1 MLIKAQSRRNEKLR
15 VKHRASVPRR
25 SRASEARAARG
36 TPLTQRQ
43 GVCSSGVHC
52 HARPAPVPIRC
63 AQARPHGARATAALA
78 YRPCYLRN
86 CIPPIT
92 GAIRISLVLG
102 AQRGE
107 CKKRGR
113 QRALQAGR
121 ASRRR
126 KRASLYQPVVR
137 RIANK
142 VAAAVLLSV
151 NRVGQRTTEH
161 RAAPRQTISKRSNVA
176 GVTEGEGLEKVAT
189 PRLGWEKI
197 PLRI

>member
-25 SRASEARAARG
+25 SRASEARAARV
-36 TPLTQRQ
+36 PLTHRQ
-43 GVCSSGVHC
+43 GVCSSGIHC

-102 AQRGE
+102 AQREE
-107 CKKRGR
+107 CRIPGGKRQG
-113 QRALQAGR
+113 AGSSEP
-121 ASRRR
+121 ADCRRR
-126 KRASLYQPVVR
+126 RASLYQPMVLG
-137 RIANK
+137 IANK
-142 VAAAVLLSV
+142 AAAAVLLSV
-151 NRVGQRTTEH
+151 NQVGQRTKEH
-161 RAAPRQTISKRSNVA
+161 RA
-176 GVTEGEGLEKVAT
+176 GLC
-189 PRLGWEKI
+189 L
-197 PLRI
+197 